1 MPARRR
7 RRSAPPST
15 ASFGARTLPFSAP
28 AQSTTR
34 SALCLRRT
42 LPSSL
47 ASCARW
53 RRLSPRRRA
62 RASPSLRSCRIP
74 TFCGVRYGRVGAKRV
89 GGYGPGRRRRPARR
103 VGGYGQSLERPR
115 YNRVRTQYTAAVHS
129 RGHDADSRRP
139 RPLRYCRGPSRRD
152 AASTSAPGQL
162 AARRRRARRCAQLL
176 RWYACVLHR
185 TARRCDCTACRP
197 HDGREASD
205 KRRFPWRRP
214 RSQQAEGAQ
223 NCRHD
228 GPAGRTEALSRG
240 LRESRPR
247 ALHLLL
253 GPQRGARCRCL

>member
-115 YNRVRTQYTAAVHS
+115 YNRVRTQYTAAV
-129 RGHDADSRRP
+129 RIPTQP
-139 RPLRYCRGPSRRD
+139 RTRCRLTAAP
-152 AASTSAPGQL
+152 AASILSRAFSPRRRLNFGSWTARCPTTPSAPL
-162 AARRRRARRCAQLL
+162 CAAAALVRLRRASHSSTL
-176 RWYACVLHR
+176 RLHR
-185 TARRCDCTACRP
+185 MPSA
-197 HDGREASD
+197 
-205 KRRFPWRRP
+205 
-214 RSQQAEGAQ
+214 
-223 NCRHD
+223 
-228 GPAGRTEALSRG
+228 
-240 LRESRPR
+240 
-247 ALHLLL
+247 
-253 GPQRGARCRCL
+253 

>member
-1 MPARRR
+1 M
-7 RRSAPPST
+7 
-15 ASFGARTLPFSAP
+15 
-28 AQSTTR
+28 
-34 SALCLRRT
+34 
-42 LPSSL
+42 
-47 ASCARW
+47 
-53 RRLSPRRRA
+53 
-62 RASPSLRSCRIP
+62 
-74 TFCGVRYGRVGAKRV
+74 VGAKRV

-103 VGGYGQSLERPR
+103 VGGDGQSLERPR

-228 GPAGRTEALSRG
+228 GPFKLLDEKRELIDEPEDGCPKGVISDADTDHNVFNEWGMYYKSPPNRG
-240 LRESRPR
+240 
-247 ALHLLL
+247 
-253 GPQRGARCRCL
+253 